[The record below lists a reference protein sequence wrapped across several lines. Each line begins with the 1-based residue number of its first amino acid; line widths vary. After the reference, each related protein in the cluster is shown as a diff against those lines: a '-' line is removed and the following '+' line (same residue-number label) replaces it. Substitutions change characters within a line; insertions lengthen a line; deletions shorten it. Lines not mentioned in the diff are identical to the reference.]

1 MWLKQDRGLV
11 KVVMKWVYG
20 SGWDRDDL
28 STKARSGWC
37 WNRLISGQVNV
48 LMTQANGRYCQADPA
63 KDKGQCKVKIAQIN
77 DDWCV
82 ATWLVGGFVHMQK
95 KVVCT
100 MSHLI
105 QVWPLNLTSFDLL
118 WCVCVCV
125 CVWCSL
131 YLLVYCLWMNLLLL
145 FYSQS
150 LFFSFLL
157 SVLSSGSL
165 LCAWKVFHYYYYY
178 YYYFNKGREMRQWQ
192 AICNL
197 CGGNDRVS
205 DWVRFRSVISAELY
219 RIQFFPI
226 SCWVRVEQTVSF
238 EWAG

>member
-11 KVVMKWVYG
+11 KVVMKLVYG

-125 CVWCSL
+125 CVCDVDCICWCTVCGWTCYCCFTL
-131 YLLVYCLWMNLLLL
+131 RAFFFLFCTACWALVVC
-145 FYSQS
+145 F
-150 LFFSFLL
+150 
-157 SVLSSGSL
+157 VLEKYFIIIIIIIIILTKVGKWGSGRPFAT
-165 LCAWKVFHYYYYY
+165 CVVGMIGW
-178 YYYFNKGREMRQWQ
+178 
-192 AICNL
+192 AIEW
-197 CGGNDRVS
+197 DS
-205 DWVRFRSVISAELY
+205 D
-219 RIQFFPI
+219 Q
-226 SCWVRVEQTVSF
+226 
-238 EWAG
+238 